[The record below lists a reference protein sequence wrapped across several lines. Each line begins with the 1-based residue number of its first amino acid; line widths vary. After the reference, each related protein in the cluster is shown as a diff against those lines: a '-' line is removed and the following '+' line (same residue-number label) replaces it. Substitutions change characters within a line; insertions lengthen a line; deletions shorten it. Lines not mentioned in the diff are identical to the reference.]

1 MVGLW
6 EGYVVSCVWIWVSMK
21 REGISI
27 WGIKR
32 GKKMKGIL
40 STVVVVVVVGEML
53 FYSNNSWISYCM
65 KSKQVPCLLACLP
78 AWWMWRDMIWYWMK
92 CRQIKN
98 QKGKKRGGSSQQE
111 EQSRKGK
118 GKKKKRFLY
127 DVFFIMSLS
136 LSLSLFLIRTKTRKE
151 KESLCLYILISR
163 NQLPCHRHMEGKCA
177 KAKDYLFAWV
187 YILSYWVG
195 R

>member
-1 MVGLW
+1 MILD
-6 EGYVVSCVWIWVSMK
+6 EMQANKKPK
-21 REGISI
+21 RKKKGGKLTAGRAEQER
-27 WGIKR
+27 KR
-32 GKKMKGIL
+32 K
-40 STVVVVVVVGEML
+40 
-53 FYSNNSWISYCM
+53 
-65 KSKQVPCLLACLP
+65 
-78 AWWMWRDMIWYWMK
+78 
-92 CRQIKN
+92 
-98 QKGKKRGGSSQQE
+98 
-111 EQSRKGK
+111 
-118 GKKKKRFLY
+118 KKKKRFLY